1 MSEKIL
7 SFMYGDMK
15 KDDEDTNQYYVVHW
29 KGESYIGKGEHMR
42 DYTQLIKT
50 YTREV
55 VCDDVSLNLV
65 PNAKY
70 YFTKINKRDRDVTL
84 QLKKFYC

>member
-1 MSEKIL
+1 
-7 SFMYGDMK
+7 MYGDMK
-15 KDDEDTNQYYVVHW
+15 KDDEDTNQCYVVQW
-29 KGESYIGKGEHMR
+29 KGESYIGKEEYMR

-55 VCDDVSLNLV
+55 VCDDISLNLV
-65 PNAKY
+65 PNIKY
-70 YFTKINKRDRDVTL
+70 YFTKINKGDRDVTL